1 MRRRPRPV
9 RRRHWRLEILLGAE
23 SGLDGLLREKAIV
36 EELATLKG
44 AGTWKMTDIPE
55 RADIVGSKRMFWA
68 TKDPAASLVC
78 CEDRLVAPFN
88 IFAPDTRLS
97 SIRAVLAIA
106 AAQDYCIRQIDVDG
120 AYLNEIHTVTPPG
133 LSIPNPFGRVFAHN
147 PHETF
152 YGLKQ
157 SERRW
162 QQWLVVVIMGDFAFR
177 GDGADQVV
185 PFRREKGKDDHC
197 ARGSSTHCQVTAT
210 GFKARMV
217 RISRSVPVSAPL
229 LKTIKKFARSR
240 ITKQL
245 APQRRSKF
253 ASTPPPH
260 HEVTPIL
267 CKHTPPRP

>member
-133 LSIPNPFGRVFAHN
+133 LSIPNPFGKIFADD

-152 YGLKQ
+152 YSLKQ

-162 QQWLVVVIMGDFAFR
+162 WQWLVVVIMGDIAFR
-177 GDGADQVV
+177 GTALTRSCLSEG
-185 PFRREKGKDDHC
+185 RKG
-197 ARGSSTHCQVTAT
+197 
-210 GFKARMV
+210 RM
-217 RISRSVPVSAPL
+217 R
-229 LKTIKKFARSR
+229 KG
-240 ITKQL
+240 
-245 APQRRSKF
+245 
-253 ASTPPPH
+253 
-260 HEVTPIL
+260 
-267 CKHTPPRP
+267 